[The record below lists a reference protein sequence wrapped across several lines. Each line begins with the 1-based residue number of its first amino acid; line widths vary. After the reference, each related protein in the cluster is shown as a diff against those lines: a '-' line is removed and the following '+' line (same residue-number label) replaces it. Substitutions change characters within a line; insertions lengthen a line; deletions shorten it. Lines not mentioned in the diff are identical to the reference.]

1 MTFPELKA
9 TLRAIASPERA
20 AVNRSFFK
28 MGPGEYSEGDQFL
41 GIRIPD
47 LRVLVKKADA
57 VTLRQTLTLLHS
69 EWHEERLMA
78 LLLMERRFERASNDD
93 SKYAAREEIVTAY
106 LANTRWVN
114 NWDLVDASAPSILG
128 AWLLTRKRSL
138 LGELVRS
145 ENLWE
150 RRVAIVSTLT
160 LIRAGEFRDT
170 LRLTE
175 KLLKDPEDLM
185 HKACGWMLREV
196 GKRDREVLV
205 SFLEKHAY
213 KMPRTMLRYAIER
226 FPQHE
231 RRLWLATRV

>member
-28 MGPGEYSEGDQFL
+28 MGPGEYSEGDKFL

-47 LRVLVKKADA
+47 LRALAKKADDLSLTE
-57 VTLRQTLTLLHS
+57 VLTLLRS
-69 EWHEERLMA
+69 KWHEERLMA

-93 SKYAAREEIVTAY
+93 SKDAYREEIVTAY
-106 LANTRWVN
+106 LSNTRWVN

-128 AWLLTRKRSL
+128 TWLLTRKRSL

-150 RRVAIVSTLT
+150 RRIAIVSTLT

-196 GKRDREVLV
+196 GKRDLQVLI
-205 SFLEKHAY
+205 SFLEKHAH

-231 RRLWLATRV
+231 RRLWLAARV

>member
-1 MTFPELKA
+1 
-9 TLRAIASPERA
+9 
-20 AVNRSFFK
+20 
-28 MGPGEYSEGDQFL
+28 MGPGEYSEGDKFL

-47 LRVLVKKADA
+47 LRSLVKKADA
-57 VTLRQTLTLLHS
+57 VTLWQALTLLRS

-93 SKYAAREEIVTAY
+93 SKDAEREEIVTAY

-128 AWLLTRKRSL
+128 VWLLTRKRSL
-138 LGELVRS
+138 LEELVRS
-145 ENLWE
+145 EKLWE
-150 RRVAIVSTLT
+150 RRIAIVSTLT
-160 LIRAGEFRDT
+160 LIRAGEFSDT

-196 GKRDREVLV
+196 GKKDREVLV
-205 SFLEKHAY
+205 SFLQKHSH
-213 KMPRTMLRYAIER
+213 KMPRTMLRSAIER
-226 FPQHE
+226 FPQVE
-231 RRLWLATRV
+231 RRRWLAA

>member
-9 TLRAIASPERA
+9 TLRAIASPRRA
-20 AVNRSFFK
+20 AVTRSFFK
-28 MGPGEYSEGDQFL
+28 TGPGEYSEGDQFL

-47 LRVLVKKADA
+47 LRALVKKADA
-57 VTLRQTLTLLHS
+57 VTLRQILTLLRS

-78 LLLMERRFERASNDD
+78 LLLMERRFERASNDN
-93 SKYAAREEIVTAY
+93 SKDAAREEIVTAY

-145 ENLWE
+145 ENFWE
-150 RRVAIVSTLT
+150 RRIAIVSTLT
-160 LIRAGEFRDT
+160 LIRSGEFRDT

-205 SFLEKHAY
+205 SFLERHAH
-213 KMPRTMLRYAIER
+213 KMPRTMLRYAIEHFSQR
-226 FPQHE
+226 E
-231 RRLWLATRV
+231 RRLWLATRA

>member
-9 TLRAIASPERA
+9 TLRAIASPKRA
-20 AVNRSFFK
+20 EVTRGFFK
-28 MGPGEYSEGDQFL
+28 TGPGEYSEGDKFL

-47 LRVLVKKADA
+47 LRALAKKVDA
-57 VTLRQTLTLLHS
+57 VTFRQVLSLLRS

-93 SKYAAREEIVTAY
+93 SKDTDREEIVTAY
-106 LANTRWVN
+106 LSNTRWVN
-114 NWDLVDASAPSILG
+114 YWDLVDASAPSILG
-128 AWLLTRKRSL
+128 AWLLNRKRGVF
-138 LGELVRS
+138 GELFRS

-150 RRVAIVSTLT
+150 RRIAIVSTLT

-196 GKRDREVLV
+196 GKNDREVLI
-205 SFLEKHAY
+205 SFLEKHAR
-213 KMPRTMLRYAIER
+213 KMPRTMLRYAIES

>member
-9 TLRAIASPERA
+9 TLRAIASPKRA

-47 LRVLVKKADA
+47 LRSLVKKVDA
-57 VTLRQTLTLLHS
+57 VTFRQVLSLLRS

-78 LLLMERRFERASNDD
+78 LLLMERRFERASKDD
-93 SKYAAREEIVTAY
+93 SKDTDREEIVTAY
-106 LANTRWVN
+106 LSNTRWVN
-114 NWDLVDASAPSILG
+114 NWDLVDASAPSILDT
-128 AWLLTRKRSL
+128 WLLTRKRSL

-150 RRVAIVSTLT
+150 RRIAIVSTLT

-196 GKRDREVLV
+196 GKNDREVLV
-205 SFLEKHAY
+205 SFLQKHAR
-213 KMPRTMLRYAIER
+213 KMPRTMLRYAIEH
-226 FPQHE
+226 FSQHE